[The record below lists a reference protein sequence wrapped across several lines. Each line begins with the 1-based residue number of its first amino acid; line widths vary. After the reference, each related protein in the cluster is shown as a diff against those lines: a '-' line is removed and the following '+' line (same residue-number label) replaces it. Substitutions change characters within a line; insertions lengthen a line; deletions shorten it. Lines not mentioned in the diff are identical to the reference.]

1 MGREKS
7 HPFNLEFVMTT
18 EELVKSADLNW
29 CVDILKRIE
38 SITNRFPSTQNG
50 YAVID
55 YSDID
60 QIKYLVK
67 MGLKVV
73 KEDE

>member
-1 MGREKS
+1 
-7 HPFNLEFVMTT
+7 MTT

-29 CVDILKRIE
+29 CIDILKRIE
-38 SITNRFPSTQNG
+38 NITNRFPNAQNG
-50 YAVID
+50 YAVLD

-67 MGLKVV
+67 MGLKVI
-73 KEDE
+73 KEED